1 MAEKIDIEESISKD
15 RFVQLIREFA
25 DSVEKSSDFQLVIQG
40 KQVTVPTQGEMKG
53 EFESK
58 EKGGEFNFKIK
69 WSSAA

>member
-15 RFVQLIREFA
+15 KFVRLIREFA
-25 DSVEKSSDFQLVIQG
+25 DSVEKSRDFQLTIQD
-40 KQVTVPTQGEMKG
+40 KQVTVPTQGEMKV

-58 EKGGEFNFKIK
+58 ERGGEFNFEIK